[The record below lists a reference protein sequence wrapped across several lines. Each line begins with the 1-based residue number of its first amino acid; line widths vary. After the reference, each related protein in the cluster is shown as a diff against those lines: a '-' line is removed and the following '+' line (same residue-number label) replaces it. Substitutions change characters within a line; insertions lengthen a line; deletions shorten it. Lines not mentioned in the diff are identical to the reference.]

1 MSQTYLA
8 SNWGSVSQAVK
19 FPPKWFDFF
28 KAMRYPK
35 NFRSSRL
42 ITPARFTPS
51 TPQKD
56 LHGKIFALLDRFPQ
70 FWDFALCK
78 EVQAQQR
85 VFLYRVRAIKKNTGE
100 THRFEF
106 HGPDQGIVEWMLSKK
121 IGLDQRA
128 WSVASSDEVDLNL
141 FPRCERP
148 HVLYLPLLI
157 AFAAICVAV
166 ARMLFSLAL
175 FDLPLAGVI
184 YYPHPFCRCR
194 MS

>member
-35 NFRSSRL
+35 NFRFSRL

-85 VFLYRVRAIKKNTGE
+85 VFLYRVRAIKKNTGRP
-100 THRFEF
+100 T
-106 HGPDQGIVEWMLSKK
+106 GLSSTDQIKELWNGC
-121 IGLDQRA
+121 
-128 WSVASSDEVDLNL
+128 
-141 FPRCERP
+141 FPRRSDSING
-148 HVLYLPLLI
+148 HGAWLPLTKWI
-157 AFAAICVAV
+157 
-166 ARMLFSLAL
+166 
-175 FDLPLAGVI
+175 
-184 YYPHPFCRCR
+184 
-194 MS
+194 